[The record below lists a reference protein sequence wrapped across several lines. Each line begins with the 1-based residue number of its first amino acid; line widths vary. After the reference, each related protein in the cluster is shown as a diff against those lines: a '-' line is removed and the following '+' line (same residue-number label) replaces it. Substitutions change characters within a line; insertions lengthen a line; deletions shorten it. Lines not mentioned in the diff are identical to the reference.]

1 MENKKRKQG
10 VFTKILCAL
19 LSVVLFIALTV
30 STVLTVFR
38 EALSGDFVETIVNEI
53 DLSEIDFGTPKDE
66 AGALYIDGTD
76 LKVERLSEVSTPT
89 DAITALE
96 NTELQ
101 SVLDAI
107 GSEDAENAINELL
120 ENPEASGNKTLADM
134 AYDLCLEFGYD
145 EVDPEKLAEVING
158 PLVKDFITETIEDYK
173 DYIIDGGEDSTGLTA
188 EKIVDYI
195 KEKEEEIK
203 EAFSYIGIE
212 EEIEIN
218 YDELEREIEATI
230 GDELP
235 VDNLVT
241 IAPDAV
247 KAVRAIISRE
257 TLLIL
262 WGIVGALSLIILL
275 LCINTISNA
284 LIFIGIPTGLLG
296 GLMVLVAT
304 RIKPLLSSYQDN
316 SFFDASMIAFPTVFK
331 FGIILGVAGILMLA
345 LKIIVIAVK
354 RRKAK

>member
-19 LSVVLFIALTV
+19 LSVVLFIALTAA
-30 STVLTVFR
+30 TALTVFK
-38 EALSGDFVETIVNEI
+38 EVLSGELVETLVNEI
-53 DLSEIDFGTPKDE
+53 DLSEIDFGAARDE
-66 AGALYIDGTD
+66 SGALYIDDTD

-96 NTELQ
+96 NAELQ

-120 ENPEASGNKTLADM
+120 ENPEASGSKTLADI

-145 EVDPEKLAEVING
+145 EVDPDKLAEVIDG
-158 PLVKDFITETIEDYK
+158 PLVKDFIAETVEDYK
-173 DYIIDGGEDSTGLTA
+173 DYIIDGDEGATGLTA

-195 KEKEEEIK
+195 KEKEDEIK
-203 EAFSYIGIE
+203 EAVSYIGIE

-230 GDELP
+230 GDELA
-235 VDNLVT
+235 VDKLVT
-241 IAPDAV
+241 INPDAV
-247 KAVRAIISRE
+247 KAVRAVISRE

-284 LIFIGIPTGLLG
+284 LVFIGVPVNIMGVLLILFGTALKSELSAFTGESWYTAMTLL
-296 GLMVLVAT
+296 LPVIF
-304 RIKPLLSSYQDN
+304 RY
-316 SFFDASMIAFPTVFK
+316 
-331 FGIILGVAGILMLA
+331 GIILLAAGILMLV
-345 LKIIVIAVK
+345 LKIIVMIVK
-354 RRKAK
+354 KRKAK